1 MYPSG
6 VSAVSASL
14 AAGGR
19 SAVRSVSIRPGAI
32 ALQVIPRLASSRA
45 VVFVRPISPAL
56 AAA

>member
-1 MYPSG
+1 M
-6 VSAVSASL
+6 AVSASL

-19 SAVRSVSIRPGAI
+19 SAISSVSIRPGAI

-45 VVFVRPISPAL
+45 VVLVRPISPAL